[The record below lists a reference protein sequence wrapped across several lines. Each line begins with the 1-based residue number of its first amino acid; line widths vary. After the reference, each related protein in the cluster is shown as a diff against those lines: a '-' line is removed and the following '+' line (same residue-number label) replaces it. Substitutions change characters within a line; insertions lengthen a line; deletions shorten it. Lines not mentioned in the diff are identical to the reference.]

1 MNRNLLES
9 ELKTIGV
16 TMTGWD
22 LVLRCDK
29 CGKTWE
35 PFQDVEPGVTMRMDY
50 WRCPR
55 GCNGRAMLN
64 QQLKTVIPRRV
75 VINDVAGFI
84 FSDEDLADFREYV
97 NSMETTQV
105 WNKES

>member
-29 CGKTWE
+29 CLKTWE
-35 PFQDVEPGVTMRMDY
+35 PFQGVEPGVTMRLDY
-50 WRCPR
+50 WRCPS
-55 GCNGRAMLN
+55 GCNGRARLN
-64 QQLKTVIPRRV
+64 QQVRSVVPRRV
-75 VINDVAGFI
+75 VINDVPGFI
-84 FSDEDLADFREYV
+84 FSDDDLAEFREYV